1 MKKFRLPQGLGD
13 ELDEQLSIE
22 NKVSFWMIKRLHER
36 GFSQIKTPLLEYFE
50 LFEDYRMP
58 NQKMYRLGARDSRE
72 LVIRPDMTLPVARF
86 LSTQAAG
93 EVFLHRG
100 SLP

>member
-1 MKKFRLPQGLGD
+1 MSFLGCRFFFTQKRREGIRVKKFRLPPGLGD

-58 NQKMYRLGARDSRE
+58 NQKMYRLGAR
-72 LVIRPDMTLPVARF
+72 
-86 LSTQAAG
+86 G
-93 EVFLHRG
+93 
-100 SLP
+100 

>member
-1 MKKFRLPQGLGD
+1 MKKFRLPPGLGD

-50 LFEDYRMP
+50 LFED
-58 NQKMYRLGARDSRE
+58 
-72 LVIRPDMTLPVARF
+72 
-86 LSTQAAG
+86 
-93 EVFLHRG
+93 
-100 SLP
+100 

>member
-1 MKKFRLPQGLGD
+1 MKKFRLPPGLGD

-36 GFSQIKTPLLEYFE
+36 GFAQIKTPLLEYFE

-72 LVIRPDMTLPVARF
+72 LVIRPSQVLICV
-86 LSTQAAG
+86 
-93 EVFLHRG
+93 
-100 SLP
+100 